1 MLRLFCNENEV
12 RMALSR
18 KLGKLEV
25 EQPNVEALIMKGGS
39 SGDQEAATQST
50 PIKRV
55 QLRVSTAVLDQIDG
69 LVKKRAGN
77 VSRHTWIMEAI
88 EEKLERLEN

>member
-1 MLRLFCNENEV
+1 
-12 RMALSR
+12 
-18 KLGKLEV
+18 
-25 EQPNVEALIMKGGS
+25 MKGGS
-39 SGDQEAATQST
+39 SGSQEAAAQST

-55 QLRVSTAVLDQIDG
+55 QLRVSTAVLDQIDS

-88 EEKLERLEN
+88 EEKLERLES

>member
-1 MLRLFCNENEV
+1 
-12 RMALSR
+12 MALSK
-18 KLGKLEV
+18 KLGKPEI

-39 SGDQEAATQST
+39 SGGQEAATHDIS
-50 PIKRV
+50 IKRV

-88 EEKLERLEN
+88 EEKLERLES